1 MISPENT
8 GIPTCLI
15 VLKLQAT
22 QFVHTLADVRRLKNS
37 IANAIVSN
45 VTVGLSK
52 TAEQFRT
59 LCTQSHCRLLHLW
72 RGHGPDL
79 WGSAFQ
85 MASTTGNLH
94 QFQDQLHCVSMK
106 DYEYTPIT
114 VMGAVAEAIA
124 TKYRRVGST
133 GDLLAKASHQK
144 TETSRPPTHMARKLS
159 SRQSDAP
166 KPCDITESPSP
177 YILSRKL
184 PSTQN
189 ALHVQISPV
198 NCYLA
203 KPSHCNTASRP
214 PPTHDS
220 RKLPS
225 RQSEPPKPCDITE
238 STSP

>member
-114 VMGAVAEAIA
+114 VMDAVAEAIA
-124 TKYRRVGST
+124 TNIGVRVQHPQST
-133 GDLLAKASHQK
+133 DLLIVH
-144 TETSRPPTHMARKLS
+144 
-159 SRQSDAP
+159 RQYQVRACVSFRDR
-166 KPCDITESPSP
+166 P
-177 YILSRKL
+177 YIM
-184 PSTQN
+184 
-189 ALHVQISPV
+189 
-198 NCYLA
+198 C
-203 KPSHCNTASRP
+203 
-214 PPTHDS
+214 
-220 RKLPS
+220 
-225 RQSEPPKPCDITE
+225 PK
-238 STSP
+238 SVS

>member
-124 TKYRRVGST
+124 TNIGVRVQHPQST
-133 GDLLAKASHQK
+133 DLLIVH
-144 TETSRPPTHMARKLS
+144 
-159 SRQSDAP
+159 RQYQVRACVSFRDR
-166 KPCDITESPSP
+166 P
-177 YILSRKL
+177 YIMCPKSYNLLGMGIRTIYLEMCRAYSIRILLARRLDIRSSWSTPTCRKSSCCAEVSR
-184 PSTQN
+184 
-189 ALHVQISPV
+189 
-198 NCYLA
+198 
-203 KPSHCNTASRP
+203 
-214 PPTHDS
+214 
-220 RKLPS
+220 
-225 RQSEPPKPCDITE
+225 
-238 STSP
+238 